1 MWKVAL
7 NTIKQT
13 NNRLYLL
20 TFAIAIFVIKKV
32 LMNIMVQ
39 SNLYL
44 EVTLGRKKKLPYKR
58 LISYEIYYDRTRK
71 K

>member
-1 MWKVAL
+1 MLWKVAL

-13 NNRLYLL
+13 NNILYLL

-39 SNLYL
+39 SNLWEKEKIAL
-44 EVTLGRKKKLPYKR
+44 
-58 LISYEIYYDRTRK
+58 
-71 K
+71 